1 MGSKKHLCRVA
12 LLVGLQFAC
21 WTEAAFSATITT
33 FNDIQFWVG
42 TGENRAALVVDWDD
56 STATDESLIWGYR
69 WTGTA
74 TGSDMLQAVLAAD
87 DRLYA
92 KLDTSSTLAFGFGYD
107 LNNDNQFAISD
118 GSTFDAAG
126 ITTGGPPDPPFAPGT
141 ASPSDTA
148 DHYAEGWYTGFWN
161 YGMSTGSAS
170 PFDDGAWSASNLGM
184 AGRVL
189 TDGDWDS
196 WAFTPDTDPPH
207 AAFAENPYAAESPF
221 SADFDADFDADDD
234 IDGADFLTW
243 QRGFGITAG
252 ASLAQGDANGDQ
264 RVDQHDLPIWAT
276 AFGSGFGFGTFGSEI
291 GSSALQSTAFV
302 VPEPSCIAAA
312 VWFIVL
318 IYNRDISTK

>member
-1 MGSKKHLCRVA
+1 MENNKHLCRIA
-12 LLVGLQFAC
+12 LLAGLQVAC
-21 WTEAAFSATITT
+21 WAEVAFSGTITT
-33 FNDIQFWVG
+33 LNDIQFWVG

-56 STATDESLIWGYR
+56 STATDESLAWGYR
-69 WTGTA
+69 WSGTA
-74 TGSDMLQAVLAAD
+74 TGSDMLQAVLAVD
-87 DRLYA
+87 DRFYA

-107 LNNDNQFAISD
+107 LNNDNQNNDNPFTISD

-126 ITTGGPPDPPFAPGT
+126 ITTSGPPDPPFAPGT
-141 ASPSDTA
+141 ARPSDAA

-161 YGMSTGSAS
+161 YGISVGSTS
-170 PFDDGAWSASNLGM
+170 PFDGGAWSASNLGM

-196 WAFTPDTDPPH
+196 WAFTPDTEPPH
-207 AAFAENPYAAESPF
+207 AAFAENPVAAETPF
-221 SADFDADFDADDD
+221 SADFDTDND

-243 QRGFGITAG
+243 QRGFGITSG

-264 RVDQHDLPIWAT
+264 RVDQHDLQIWAT
-276 AFGSGFGFGTFGSEI
+276 TLGSGI

-302 VPEPSCIAAA
+302 IPEPSCIAAA

-318 IYNRDISTK
+318 FINRDFSTRLRPL